1 MQGLVSILI
10 PAYNAGTTIKACLD
24 SCLGQT
30 YANIEV
36 LLLDNGSTDQ
46 TAAIAAACNDPRL
59 HIISQP
65 HNLGI
70 APARNVLLK
79 AAKGE
84 YIAWI
89 DADDTMQTA
98 RIALQTAYLDQ
109 HPETDIV
116 GSWIQTDN
124 ADLPVQ
130 KMPLHHHEISA
141 LLWFR
146 NCMAQPALMSR
157 NFYSAENIFY
167 DESYQ
172 NALEDY
178 ELWYRLR
185 KRKQFANLPLCLTVY
200 HMSTGNALIEKLQ
213 NNGFEEN
220 LQRLWRVKWVDLN
233 LPFSDSE
240 KRSFQSFLQ
249 NNEALSEQAISDI
262 RKILYALR
270 RATPSGMIKHILPL
284 HYLRLWR
291 NMNVM
296 QRIRH
301 IRLIWQIR
309 HYPELK
315 RRFLI
320 G

>member
-1 MQGLVSILI
+1 MQRLVSVLI
-10 PAYNAGTTIKACLD
+10 PAYNAGSSIKACLD
-24 SCLGQT
+24 SCLGQSYT
-30 YANIEV
+30 NIEV

-46 TAAIAAACNDPRL
+46 TAAISAAYKDPRL
-59 HIISQP
+59 HIISQA

-146 NCMAQPALMSR
+146 NCMAQPALLSR
-157 NFYSAENIFY
+157 NFYARENIFY
-167 DESYQ
+167 DETFCNS
-172 NALEDY
+172 LEDY

-185 KRKQFANLPLCLTVY
+185 KRKHFANLPLCLTIY
-200 HMSTGNALIEKLQ
+200 HMSTGTVLQEKLRK
-213 NNGFEEN
+213 NGFAEN
-220 LQRLWRVKWVDLN
+220 LERLWEIKWRDLN
-233 LPFSDSE
+233 LTFSDSE
-240 KRSFQSFLQ
+240 KQAFQAFLQ
-249 NNEALSEQAISDI
+249 NNNALSDQAIADI
-262 RKILYALR
+262 ISILHALKQ
-270 RATPSGMIKHILPL
+270 ATPSGMVKQILPL

-291 NMNVM
+291 NMNAI

>member
-1 MQGLVSILI
+1 MPELVSILI
-10 PAYNAGTTIKACLD
+10 PAFNAETTIKACLD

-30 YANIEV
+30 YSETEI
-36 LLLDNGSTDQ
+36 LLLDNGSSDQ
-46 TAAIAAACNDPRL
+46 TASIASAYKDTRL
-59 HIISQP
+59 RIISQP
-65 HNLGI
+65 QNIGI

-79 AAKGE
+79 AAKGK
-84 YIAWI
+84 YIAWL
-89 DADDTMQTA
+89 DADDTMLTG
-98 RIALQTAYLDQ
+98 RIAAQCTFLDQ

-116 GSWIQTDN
+116 GSWIKTDN
-124 ADLPVQ
+124 TDLPVQ
-130 KMPLHHHEISA
+130 KMPLHHHEIST

-157 NFYSAENIFY
+157 NFYAREDIFY
-167 DESYQ
+167 DETYCNS
-172 NALEDY
+172 LEDY

-200 HMSTGNALIEKLQ
+200 HMSTGSKLKEKLE

-220 LQRLWRVKWVDLN
+220 LQRLWQIKWRDLN

-240 KRSFQSFLQ
+240 RLSFQNFMQ
-249 NNEALSEQAISDI
+249 NNRALSDQSIADI
-262 RKILYALR
+262 EKILIALR
-270 RATPSGMIKHILPL
+270 QATPSGMAIRILPL

-291 NMNVM
+291 NMSAL
-296 QRIRH
+296 QRLKH